1 MKSNTEGEARAHTV
15 LLIDDEPFIQD
26 IVGMMLEGLGYEVL
40 LAADGSEG
48 VRLVATHRNKI
59 LLILCDLSMPG
70 MDGWQTISAIRQI
83 APELPVILASGYA
96 IEEQVQRKYPD
107 QPWMIMQKPFVY
119 DELERI
125 LRRVRGEAEMVSGAG
140 NAKR

>member
-1 MKSNTEGEARAHTV
+1 MKNTAEGEVRAHTV

-26 IVGMMLEGLGYEVL
+26 IVGMMLESLGYEVL

-70 MDGWQTISAIRQI
+70 MDGWQTITAIRQI

-96 IEEQVQRKYPD
+96 IEEQVQREHPD

-125 LRRVRGEAEMVSGAG
+125 LRRVSDGVVVGSGAD
-140 NAKR
+140 NAKW

>member
-1 MKSNTEGEARAHTV
+1 MKSKIEGEAAAHTV

-40 LAADGSEG
+40 LAADGREG
-48 VRLVATHRNKI
+48 VRLVARHRHKI
-59 LLILCDLSMPG
+59 LVIFCDLSMPG
-70 MDGWQTISAIRQI
+70 MDGWQTISAIGEI

-96 IEEQVQRKYPD
+96 IDEQVLREHPD
-107 QPWMIMQKPFVY
+107 QPWMIMKKPFIY

-125 LRRVRGEAEMVSGAG
+125 LRCVSSDQVPASLAG
-140 NAKR
+140 DAKQ

>member
-1 MKSNTEGEARAHTV
+1 MTSNTEGEAHVHTV

-59 LLILCDLSMPG
+59 LLIVCDLSMPG

-96 IEEQVQRKYPD
+96 IEEQVQRKHPD

-125 LRRVRGEAEMVSGAG
+125 LRRVSGEAEMVSGAG

>member
-1 MKSNTEGEARAHTV
+1 MKSKTEGESPAHTV

-26 IVGMMLEGLGYEVL
+26 IVGMMLESLGCEVL

-48 VRLVATHRNKI
+48 VQLVAKHRNTI
-59 LLILCDLSMPG
+59 CLIFCDLSMPG
-70 MDGWQTISAIRQI
+70 MDGWQTISAIRKI

-96 IEEQVQRKYPD
+96 IEEQVQREYPD

-125 LRRVRGEAEMVSGAG
+125 LRHVSGGAVVTSG
-140 NAKR
+140 ADITKQ